1 MATSHIRLKD
11 LDKDFWEQNKELAL
25 MTPFSSFKKKAKSD
39 KIMKAIYLIWDSKSS
54 FRKSGMSTE
63 EIMNDINI
71 NFLNNADFNWEP
83 YEDIVEAYKDKCM
96 SRLYKKVIAMLS
108 ELDDIDEAR
117 SNLSWEDEDQYKQ
130 KIALFDASKK
140 LYEEAISLQKELDEE
155 IEAVELE
162 SEYVLSMIEEYAI

>member
-96 SRLYKKVIAMLS
+96 SRLYKKVISMLG
-108 ELDDIDEAR
+108 ELDEIDEAR